1 MYEVDDREY
10 RKPQEVDR
18 LKMPSRKA
26 IIHADR
32 VKEKSNPIR
41 AAIKRESAT
50 DFLREY
56 DD

>member
-10 RKPQEVDR
+10 SKPQEVDR

-32 VKEKSNPIR
+32 TKEKSNPIR